1 MSYWSKDYD
10 KQSYKDSKRR
20 RRQALR
26 AQQTGRIVPIGR
38 RKKRLIAI
46 SLISATVLLLAILL
60 CVFVINK
67 STENQG
73 QSQEQLSQSE
83 ELLRIVNKQKPL
95 DSDYVP
101 ELVDFHGVKVNTIM
115 LDSLKAM
122 TDDAKAQGIELNVD
136 SAYIPYDEQDKLYT
150 ATLNELLANPEYTRV
165 RAEAAAQKLV
175 PQAGCSESQTGLLI
189 SFMLSDERT
198 TAYIERNCVQ
208 YGFILRYP
216 EDKEDI
222 THLSYNK
229 TLYRYV
235 GKENSVKMRSYNMCL
250 EEYADYVAYE

>member
-46 SLISATVLLLAILL
+46 SLISAAVLLLAILL

-83 ELLRIVNKQKPL
+83 ELLRVVNKQKPL

-101 ELVDFHGVKVNTIM
+101 ELVDFHGVKINAIM

-175 PQAGCSESQTGLLI
+175 PQAGCSELQTGLLI
-189 SFMLSDERT
+189 SFKLSDERT